1 MNSVHL
7 IGRLTKE
14 PELVFTPSGVAV
26 FNNSIAIDEKY
37 KDEKKTFFFNVKA
50 FSKLAEMIATY
61 SYKGQLVGIT
71 GRLTQRSYDDK
82 EGRKVY
88 LTEITIENIR
98 FLSYKDDSTQPNHNA
113 MPSLS
118 DSDLPF

>member
-61 SYKGQLVGIT
+61 SYKGQLVVIT

-82 EGRKVY
+82 EGRKIY

-98 FLSYKDDSTQPNHNA
+98 FLSYKDDGTQPNNNA
-113 MPSLS
+113 MPHLS

>member
-98 FLSYKDDSTQPNHNA
+98 FLSYKDDGTQPNHNA
-113 MPSLS
+113 MPPLS

>member
-71 GRLTQRSYDDK
+71 GRLTQRSYDNK
-82 EGRKVY
+82 EGQKIY

-98 FLSYKDDSTQPNHNA
+98 FLSYKDDGTQANNNA
-113 MPSLS
+113 MPPLS

>member
-98 FLSYKDDSTQPNHNA
+98 FLSYKDGETQPNNNA
-113 MPSLS
+113 MPPLS
-118 DSDLPF
+118 DYDLPF

>member
-71 GRLTQRSYDDK
+71 GRLTQRSYDNK
-82 EGRKVY
+82 EGQKVY

-98 FLSYKDDSTQPNHNA
+98 FLSYKDDATQPNNNA
-113 MPSLS
+113 MPPLS